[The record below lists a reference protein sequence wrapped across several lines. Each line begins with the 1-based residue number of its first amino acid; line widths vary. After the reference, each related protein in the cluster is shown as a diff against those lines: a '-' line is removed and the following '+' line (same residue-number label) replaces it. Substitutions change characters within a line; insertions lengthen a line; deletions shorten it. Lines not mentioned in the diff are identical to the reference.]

1 MSTLRLNQI
10 SLQYS
15 GVKAID
21 NISLTLPSG
30 KIGCLLGPS
39 GCGKTSLLRV
49 IAGFEEPQKGTI
61 TLDEQ
66 VLSNARSFLAPEKRK
81 IGMVSQEIA
90 LFPHLNVYQN
100 IAFGLRHLNPTEKKQ
115 RVDRLIEMTALEKQA
130 LRFPHQLSGGQQ
142 QRVALARALAP
153 QPSMILFDEPFSNL
167 DVELRMQLAKDVQTL
182 LKTESVTALWVTHD
196 PIEAFAISDFMGVLQ
211 DGKLRQWDTPE
222 NLYSTPKH
230 VFVAEFLGLG
240 SVISAQIVDSHTVM
254 TLIGALKTTYP
265 LVQNPLVQN
274 SHTHTVQ
281 CLIRPEQIIFDAK
294 SPLTLPIIERSYR
307 GHDYSY
313 TLETPNKE
321 TIYCTLN
328 TLNPHEQIPSIF
340 HPRFEIGDKLPIRL
354 SHNLTCCF

>member
-1 MSTLRLNQI
+1 MSILRLNQI

-21 NISLTLPSG
+21 DISLTLPSG

-49 IAGFEEPQKGTI
+49 IAGFEKPEIGTI

-66 VLSNARSFLAPEKRK
+66 VLSNAQSSLAPEKRK

-115 RVDRLIEMTALEKQA
+115 RVDRLLEMTALEKQA

-167 DVELRMQLAKDVQTL
+167 DIELRMQLAKDVQTL
-182 LKTESVTALWVTHD
+182 LKAESVTALWVTHD
-196 PIEAFAISDFMGVLQ
+196 PLEAFAISDFMGVLQ

-230 VFVAEFLGLG
+230 IFVAEFLGLG
-240 SVISAQIVDSHTVM
+240 SVISAQIIDAHTVQ
-254 TLIGALKTTYP
+254 TSIGILKTIHPITQSP
-265 LVQNPLVQN
+265 TQ
-274 SHTHTVQ
+274 TIQ

-328 TLNPHEQIPSIF
+328 MLNHHEQASSIF
-340 HPRFEIGDKLPIRL
+340 QPRFAVGDRLPIRL
-354 SHNLTCCF
+354 SCAPICCF

>member
-1 MSTLRLNQI
+1 MMSTLRLNQI

-21 NISLTLPSG
+21 DISLILPSG

-49 IAGFEEPQKGTI
+49 IAGFEKQAMGTI
-61 TLDEQ
+61 TLDDQ
-66 VLSNARSFLAPEKRK
+66 ILSNEQYSLAPEKRK

-90 LFPHLNVYQN
+90 LFPHLNVSQN
-100 IAFGLRHLNPTEKKQ
+100 IAFGLRHLAPHEKKQ
-115 RVDRLIEMTALEKQA
+115 RVDRLLEMTALEKQA
-130 LRFPHQLSGGQQ
+130 LRHPHQLSGGQQ

-182 LKTESVTALWVTHD
+182 LKAESVTALWVTHD
-196 PIEAFAISDFMGVLQ
+196 PLEAFAISDFMGVLQ

-222 NLYSTPKH
+222 NLYSTPQH

-240 SVISAQIVDSHTVM
+240 SVISAEIIDAHTVM
-254 TLIGALKTTYP
+254 TSIGILKTTHP
-265 LVQNPLVQN
+265 MAQGPA
-274 SHTHTVQ
+274 STVQ

-294 SPLTLPIIERSYR
+294 SPLSLPIIERSYR
-307 GHDYSY
+307 GHDYNY
-313 TLETPNKE
+313 TLKTPNQE
-321 TIYCTLN
+321 TIACTLN
-328 TLNPHEQIPSIF
+328 TLNHYEQSMAIF
-340 HPRFEIGDKLPIRL
+340 HPRFEIGDQLPIRL
-354 SHNLTCCF
+354 SHTPVVIF